1 MSDSPPTPD
10 RSKWVVPIVVAVIA
24 AISTVIAALAPSLF
38 NSDEE
43 AVPSG
48 LDTIPSVADGE
59 PGTDRPAPREPADT
73 TTPPLITHSGYEQL
87 TVIVNDVVV
96 DLDSS
101 TDGTGGDNI
110 ADLVLTEFALTAGGS
125 ARIIPLDRVQ
135 IPTLDVC
142 RSALDE
148 GGVDTIP
155 AAQIKDGDP
164 LCVKTTAGRIGALTR
179 TDVGKGGDP
188 PQISYFFFDYV
199 IWKAPG

>member
-1 MSDSPPTPD
+1 M
-10 RSKWVVPIVVAVIA
+10 
-24 AISTVIAALAPSLF
+24 IAALAPSLF
-38 NSDEE
+38 SGDEE

-48 LDTIPSVADGE
+48 LDTTPSVADGE
-59 PGTDRPAPREPADT
+59 PGTDRPANREPADT
-73 TTPPLITHSGYEQL
+73 TTTPVIMHSGYEQL
-87 TVIVNDVVV
+87 IVTFNDVVV

-125 ARIIPLDRVQ
+125 ALITLLDRIQ

-142 RSALDE
+142 RSALEE

-179 TDVGKGGDP
+179 TGVGKGGDP
-188 PQISYFFFDYV
+188 PQISYLFFDYV
-199 IWKAPG
+199 IWKALG